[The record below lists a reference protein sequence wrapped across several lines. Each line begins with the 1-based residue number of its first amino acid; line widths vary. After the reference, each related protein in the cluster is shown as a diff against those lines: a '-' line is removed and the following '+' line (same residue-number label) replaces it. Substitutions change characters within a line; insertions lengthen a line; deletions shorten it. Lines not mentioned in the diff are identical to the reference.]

1 MPSPTSASRAQNIK
15 GQLEKVKNGG
25 GNKVTE
31 RSASFHGKGLVVNQ
45 ANLLRRP
52 KTDPD
57 LLVGMRNKSNG
68 GIFSSPQSE
77 NIPKLTKLLL
87 NVTVQ
92 RSLGPIHVVMSPD
105 STVGDLITMV
115 VKQYSKEGRRPSLST
130 TNASDFNLHYSQFSL
145 ESKSSTPMFS
155 VNLHRRL
162 VHGDFRGSGAVASSN
177 PPPISRGLDKEEKLI
192 QLGSRNF
199 FLCPKIKNDDVG
211 FAPFLTASSSNPC
224 SNQAERYY

>member
-1 MPSPTSASRAQNIK
+1 MPSPTSASRAQKIK

-31 RSASFHGKGLVVNQ
+31 RSASFHGKGLVANQ

-57 LLVGMRNKSNG
+57 LLAGMRNKSNG

-115 VKQYSKEGRRPSLST
+115 VKQYFKEGRRPSLST

-145 ESKSSTPMFS
+145 ES
-155 VNLHRRL
+155 
-162 VHGDFRGSGAVASSN
+162 
-177 PPPISRGLDKEEKLI
+177 LDKEEKLI

-211 FAPFLTASSSNPC
+211 FGPFLTASSSNPC
-224 SNQAERYY
+224 SNQAERVSNKKVQPPWCRFIDFLTISSSSL

>member
-145 ESKSSTPMFS
+145 ES
-155 VNLHRRL
+155 
-162 VHGDFRGSGAVASSN
+162 
-177 PPPISRGLDKEEKLI
+177 LDKEEKLI

-224 SNQAERYY
+224 SNQAERVSNKKVQPPWCRFIDFLTISSSSL

>member
-1 MPSPTSASRAQNIK
+1 MPSPTSASRSQKIK
-15 GQLEKVKNGG
+15 GQLERVKNGG

-31 RSASFHGKGLVVNQ
+31 RSASFHGKGLVANQ
-45 ANLLRRP
+45 TTNLRRP

-57 LLVGMRNKSNG
+57 LLAGMRNKFSG
-68 GIFSSPQSE
+68 GIFSSPQTE

-130 TNASDFNLHYSQFSL
+130 VNPSDFNLHYSQFSL
-145 ESKSSTPMFS
+145 ES
-155 VNLHRRL
+155 
-162 VHGDFRGSGAVASSN
+162 
-177 PPPISRGLDKEEKLI
+177 LDKEEKLI

-199 FLCPKIKNDDVG
+199 FLCPKIKNDGVG
-211 FAPFLTASSSNPC
+211 FGLFLTASSSNPC
-224 SNQAERYY
+224 SNQAERVSNKRAQPPWCRFIDFLTISSSSL